1 MSTLRYV
8 RIIRM
13 GSMVE
18 PEGARRRGRRKEL
31 EAMRDGDW
39 IEGELTRPIRIGDG
53 FRLRVLIIN
62 GQLCRRLYMTSA
74 VVAIQGDQVL
84 TCEVRYKFLRVPAFD
99 PDRSLRAW
107 DDSGEA

>member
-13 GSMVE
+13 GSMVV
-18 PEGARRRGRRKEL
+18 PGGARRRGRRNEL
-31 EAMRDGDW
+31 AIRDGDW
-39 IEGELTRPIRIGDG
+39 IEGELTRPIRIGEG

-62 GQLCRRLYMTSA
+62 GQLCRRVYMSSR
-74 VVAIQGDQVL
+74 VVATQGDQVL

-107 DDSGEA
+107 DDSSEA

>member
-18 PEGARRRGRRKEL
+18 PGAKRRSRWKEL
-31 EAMRDGDW
+31 EALRDGDW
-39 IEGELTRPIRIGDG
+39 IEGTLIKPIRIGEG
-53 FRLRVLIIN
+53 FQVRTFIHN
-62 GQLCRRLYMTSA
+62 GQLCRRGYLTSE

-84 TCEVRYKFLRVPAFD
+84 TSQVRYKFLRVPVFD
-99 PDRSLRAW
+99 PLKSLQSW
-107 DDSGEA
+107 D

>member
-18 PEGARRRGRRKEL
+18 PGAKRRSRWKEL
-31 EAMRDGDW
+31 EALRDGDW
-39 IEGELTRPIRIGDG
+39 IEGTLIKPIRIGEG
-53 FRLRVLIIN
+53 FQVRTFIHN
-62 GQLCRRLYMTSA
+62 GQLCRRGYLTSE

-84 TCEVRYKFLRVPAFD
+84 RRLGYPGYSSSTRRVSMMPIILS
-99 PDRSLRAW
+99 P
-107 DDSGEA
+107 

>member
-18 PEGARRRGRRKEL
+18 SGAKRRSRWKEL
-31 EAMRDGDW
+31 EALRDGDW
-39 IEGELTRPIRIGDG
+39 FEGMLIKPIRIGDG
-53 FRLRVLIIN
+53 FQVRTLIHN
-62 GQLCRRLYMTSA
+62 GQLCRRLYLTSA

-84 TCEVRYKFLRVPAFD
+84 TSQVRYKFLRVPVFD
-99 PDRSLRAW
+99 PLKSLKSW
-107 DDSGEA
+107 D

>member
-18 PEGARRRGRRKEL
+18 PGAKRRSRWKEL
-31 EAMRDGDW
+31 EALRDGDW
-39 IEGELTRPIRIGDG
+39 IEGTLIKPIRIGDG
-53 FRLRVLIIN
+53 IQVRILIFN
-62 GQLCRRLYMTSA
+62 GQLCRRRRLYLTSE

-84 TCEVRYKFLRVPAFD
+84 TSQVRYKFLRVPVFD
-99 PDRSLRAW
+99 PLKSLKSW
-107 DDSGEA
+107 D

>member
-18 PEGARRRGRRKEL
+18 PGAKGRSRWTER
-31 EAMRDGDW
+31 EALRDGDW
-39 IEGELTRPIRIGDG
+39 IEGTLIKPVRIGDG
-53 FRLRVLIIN
+53 LQVRILIYN
-62 GQLCRRLYMTSA
+62 SQLCRRLYLTSD

-84 TCEVRYKFLRVPAFD
+84 TTQVRYKFLRVPVFD
-99 PDRSLRAW
+99 PLKSLKSW
-107 DDSGEA
+107 D